1 MYFKR
6 VKFFSFFI
14 FLLIADLEIQAQSLK
29 KEINTYRV
37 EKANMPQILSQSP
50 NSKNT
55 ESISV
60 MNQTTNNNN
69 PNHTQSFHFENDRLS
84 KEIVAQINFNKLH
97 GKSLSEGIYKSYKVS
112 IELCRNLE
120 DVKNKLSFLNNVS
133 GFIKYEFIS
142 DGLVRLNVAPE
153 FISTDLKE
161 RLLLQKIEFNF
172 LEEVYFLK

>member
-6 VKFFSFFI
+6 VKFFLFFI
-14 FLLIADLEIQAQSLK
+14 FLLIADQKIHAQSSK
-29 KEINTYRV
+29 KEINTSRV
-37 EKANMPQILSQSP
+37 DNSNVPQIISQFP

-60 MNQTTNNNN
+60 INQTTNNNN
-69 PNHTQSFHFENDRLS
+69 PPYAHSFHFENDRLS
-84 KEIVAQINFNKLH
+84 KEVEARINFNKLN
-97 GKSLSEGIYKSYKVS
+97 GKLLSEGIYKSYKVS
-112 IELCRNLE
+112 IESCKNLE

-142 DGLVRLNVAPE
+142 EGVVRLIVAPE

-161 RLLLQKIEFNF
+161 KLLLQKIKFDF